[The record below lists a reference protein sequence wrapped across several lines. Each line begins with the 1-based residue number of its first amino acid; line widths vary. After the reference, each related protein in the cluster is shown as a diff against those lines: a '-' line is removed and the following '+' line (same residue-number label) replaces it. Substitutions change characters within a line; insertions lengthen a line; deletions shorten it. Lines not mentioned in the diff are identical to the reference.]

1 MGNLTGITFPLYMR
15 VGLDSASLQSSR
27 SCLHAGAWWGWGCG
41 SKVID
46 SEPTSCWEFA
56 MSLEN
61 VIISLGEMERYFP
74 PRMAPDL
81 KE

>member
-46 SEPTSCWEFA
+46 SEPNFLLGIRYEFG
-56 MSLEN
+56 ECDHF
-61 VIISLGEMERYFP
+61 LG
-74 PRMAPDL
+74 
-81 KE
+81 